1 MNPIWGLL
9 FKDRIRTPFSVYK
22 MSLAELVF
30 LGAVAF
36 GCGFGAVKGSKWLVN
51 LLQNN
56 AAEATVETQPV
67 VETESV
73 VVEAQ

>member
-1 MNPIWGLL
+1 MNPLWSLF
-9 FKDRIRTPFSVYK
+9 FKDRLRTPFSVYK

-56 AAEATVETQPV
+56 AVEATVETQPI

>member
-1 MNPIWGLL
+1 MNPLWALL

-36 GCGFGAVKGSKWLVN
+36 GFGYGAVRGSKWLVTI
-51 LLQNN
+51 LQNN
-56 AAEATVETQPV
+56 AP
-67 VETESV
+67 ESV